1 MKAVP
6 TIAVRKIKMMQAS
19 ILCLT
24 LGLLGLLP
32 LIGLPFALAAAWVSG
47 RVRVQE
53 KNLWNAAKPQRI
65 LGFTCAV
72 IGAVTWTLVD
82 AFLIYRAIYG
92 SGQS

>member
-1 MKAVP
+1 MKAAP
-6 TIAVRKIKMMQAS
+6 TMPAQKIKMMKAS

-47 RVRVQE
+47 QVRVRE
-53 KNLWNAAKPQRI
+53 KNLWNAARPQRI
-65 LGFTCAV
+65 LGFTCAI

-82 AFLIYRAIYG
+82 AFLVYRAIYG
-92 SGQS
+92 SGES